1 MFSFVNVCNY
11 PIPMIKRIL
20 LFFIINA
27 FGVCLV
33 KAQSADSLS
42 QPEVF
47 YSTPK
52 TYEIGGIEVTGVGD
66 HYDPETLIQLSG
78 LTVGSEIK
86 IPGDAIT
93 KAIKRLYANGLFSD
107 ITISVD
113 RVAGNK
119 AYLIMNLA
127 ERHKLSQINYIGLKK
142 SEESKIK
149 EKVNPLPG
157 TQVTDNMI
165 ANLKHIVEKYFKEKG
180 YYNIEIKALQRDDPE
195 KDNFVILDVAV
206 ERKNK
211 IKISDVIITGNKEIK
226 AGKLKAA
233 MKKTKEK
240 SLVNFFKSSKYIE
253 ANYDDDKYNLLD
265 KYNEKGY
272 RDASIISDS
281 VVQVSPN
288 RVKIYIDVEEGN
300 KYYFNNISWIGNTV
314 KDSETLSRILNIKKG
329 DVYNKKYFEERLTS
343 DDDAV
348 ANLVYLNNGYL
359 FYRSMPIETVV
370 GNDSINV
377 EIRIMEGPQAA
388 INRVIIKGNDRT
400 HEHVIRR
407 ELFTYPGELFSRE
420 DIIRSVREL
429 ANLGHFDPEQI
440 KPEPVPNQET
450 GTVDIIYG
458 LVEKA
463 NDKIELSGGWGAG
476 MIIGSVGLTF
486 TNFSIRNLFNLES
499 YRPLPQG
506 DGQTLSLKAQTNG
519 KFYTSFSL
527 SFREPWLGGKKPN
540 SLSVSTYYSRQ
551 TGYSSSYYN
560 SYYVNSNRAS
570 DMYDASQYMTT
581 FGVSVGLGRRIKWPD
596 DYFTMY
602 NEVSY
607 QRYNLKNWPY
617 YIFSNGNSNNL
628 SFAVSLRRSSID
640 NPLYTRTGS
649 DFTLSLTFTPPYSL
663 FTSTNYAN
671 TNIKDKDKYRW
682 IEFHK
687 WKFQGKVFMPLDK
700 AQKLVLYT
708 GVQYGYLG
716 HYDKNKRSP
725 FEGFEMGGDG
735 MSGYSLY
742 GREYVGL
749 RGYQNGSLTNAGS
762 SFIAPNASD
771 ASLYTKLT
779 MEVRYPISLAQSA
792 TIYALAFLEAGNSW
806 YELKDFEPFNL
817 YRSAGVGL
825 RVFLPMFGLLGID
838 WGYGFDKV
846 PGRSGAAGSQIHFVL
861 GQEF

>member
-1 MFSFVNVCNY
+1 
-11 PIPMIKRIL
+11 MIKRII
-20 LFFIINA
+20 LFFIINI
-27 FGVCLV
+27 FCVCLV
-33 KAQSADSLS
+33 KAQSADSLL
-42 QPEVF
+42 QPEVY

-52 TYEIGGIEVTGVGD
+52 TYEIAGIEVTGVGD

-78 LTVGSEIK
+78 LSVGSEIK
-86 IPGDAIT
+86 IPGDAVT
-93 KAIKRLYANGLFSD
+93 KAIKRLYSHGLFSD
-107 ITISVD
+107 VMISVD
-113 RVAGNK
+113 RVEGNK
-119 AYLIMNLA
+119 AYLLLHLV
-127 ERHKLSQINYIGLKK
+127 ERHKLSQINYVGLKK
-142 SEESKIK
+142 SEETKIR
-149 EKVNPLPG
+149 EKINPLPG

-165 ANLKHIVEKYFKEKG
+165 TNLKHIIEKYFKEKG
-180 YYNIEIKALQRDDPE
+180 YYNIDIKALQRDDPE
-195 KDNFVILDVAV
+195 KENFVVLDVVV

-211 IKISDVIITGNKEIK
+211 IKISEIVINGNKEIK

-233 MKKTKEK
+233 MKKTNEK
-240 SLVNFFKSSKYIE
+240 SLMNLFKSTKYIE
-253 ANYDDDKYNLLD
+253 SNYDDDKYNLLD

-272 RDASIISDS
+272 RDASILSDS
-281 VVQVSPN
+281 VAQVSPN

-300 KYYFNNISWIGNTV
+300 KYYFNNITWVGNTV
-314 KDSETLSRILNIKKG
+314 KDSETLSHLLNIKKG
-329 DVYNKKYFEERLTS
+329 DVYNKKYFEERLTL
-343 DDDAV
+343 DEDAV
-348 ANLVYLNNGYL
+348 ANLVYLNDGYL
-359 FYRSMPIETVV
+359 FFRSMPIETVV
-370 GNDSINV
+370 GKDSINM
-377 EIRIMEGPQAA
+377 EIRIMEGPQAS

-440 KPEPVPNQET
+440 KPEPIPNQET
-450 GTVDIIYG
+450 GTVDIAYS

-540 SLSVSTYYSRQ
+540 SLSVSTYFSRQ

-560 SYYVNSNRAS
+560 SYYVNSNNAS

-581 FGVSVGLGRRIKWPD
+581 FGASVGLGRRIKWPD

-617 YIFSNGNSNNL
+617 YIISNGNSNNL
-628 SFAVSLRRSSID
+628 SFATSLRRSSID
-640 NPLYTRTGS
+640 NPLYTRTGT
-649 DFTLSLTFTPPYSL
+649 DFTLSLTFTPPYSW
-663 FTSTNYAN
+663 FTNTNYAN

-700 AQKLVLYT
+700 QQKLVLYT

-716 HYDKNKRSP
+716 HFDKNKRSP

-838 WGYGFDKV
+838 WGYGFDQV
-846 PGRSGAAGSQIHFVL
+846 PGRSGAGGSQIHFVL